1 MANFLSLIGGIKGI
15 IVILI
20 VGALGLWAYNLK
32 STATKAV
39 LERDQAITQRDAI
52 ATERDKAITAAR
64 TNAETVTKLEQEKS
78 DVNLALNTLAA
89 AQQVNSQNTITRE
102 VIIQNQSSVA
112 ANSAIAAPVL
122 GIIVK
127 EIQNDRVRRRSAQ

>member
-1 MANFLSLIGGIKGI
+1 MTNFLSLIGGVKGI
-15 IVILI
+15 IIILI

-32 STATKAV
+32 STASKAV

-78 DVNLALNTLAA
+78 DTNLALNTLAA

-112 ANSAIAAPVL
+112 ANSAVAAPVL
-122 GIIVK
+122 GAIVT
-127 EIQNDRVRRRSAQ
+127 EIQKDRVRRRAQ

>member
-1 MANFLSLIGGIKGI
+1 MTTFLSLIGGVKGI
-15 IVILI
+15 IIILI
-20 VGALGLWAYNLK
+20 VAALGLWAYNLK

-89 AQQVNSQNTITRE
+89 AQQVNGTNTVTRE
-102 VIIQNQSSVA
+102 VVIQNQA
-112 ANSAIAAPVL
+112 AIPANSAIAAPVL
-122 GIIVK
+122 SDIITEV
-127 EIQNDRVRRRSAQ
+127 QTDRVRRRAQ

>member
-1 MANFLSLIGGIKGI
+1 MTAFLSLVGGVKGI
-15 IVILI
+15 IAILI
-20 VGALGLWAYNLK
+20 IGALGLWAYNLK

-64 TNAETVTKLEQEKS
+64 ANAETVTKLEQEKS

-89 AQQVNSQNTITRE
+89 AQQVNSQNAITRE

-112 ANSAIAAPVL
+112 ANSAKAAPVL
-122 GIIVK
+122 GVIVK
-127 EIQNDRVRRRSAQ
+127 EIQNDRVRRRAQ